1 MGASA
6 KKVGM
11 REFRAHLPQY
21 LQSTTPVAIT
31 CHGETLG
38 FYIPTKHYPQKT
50 ELAALK
56 KAAAILEKLMASHQA
71 TEEELLVE
79 FRKLR
84 EGDRD

>member
-1 MGASA
+1 MGTSA

-11 REFRAHLPQY
+11 REFRTHLPRY

-38 FYIPTKHYPQKT
+38 FYIPTKHNPQKS

-56 KAAAILEKLMASHQA
+56 KAAAILEKLMASHKVD
-71 TEEELLVE
+71 EEELLIE
-79 FRKLR
+79 FRKIR
-84 EGDRD
+84 EGKDD